1 MVEKIRLVD
10 VAHVSK
16 RGSSLRISIPRK
28 VAESIGVCEGEI
40 LGFYSDGERI
50 FVGRIL
56 WCTDILPPLNAVG
69 FLAHRCQTQGSF

>member
-1 MVEKIRLVD
+1 MNAEKKLID

-40 LGFYSDGERI
+40 LGFYSDGEKMFI
-50 FVGRIL
+50 EKM
-56 WCTDILPPLNAVG
+56 
-69 FLAHRCQTQGSF
+69 S

>member
-1 MVEKIRLVD
+1 MAGGKKLVD

-28 VAESIGVCEGEI
+28 VAESIGISEGEI

-50 FVGRIL
+50 FVERIL
-56 WCTDILPPLNAVG
+56 
-69 FLAHRCQTQGSF
+69 

>member
-1 MVEKIRLVD
+1 MTEERKLID

-28 VAESIGVCEGEI
+28 VAESIGISEGEI

-50 FVGRIL
+50 FVEKMR
-56 WCTDILPPLNAVG
+56 
-69 FLAHRCQTQGSF
+69 

>member
-1 MVEKIRLVD
+1 MTEERKLID

-28 VAESIGVCEGEI
+28 VAESIGISEGEI

-50 FVGRIL
+50 FVERME
-56 WCTDILPPLNAVG
+56 
-69 FLAHRCQTQGSF
+69 

>member
-1 MVEKIRLVD
+1 MAGEKKLVD

-28 VAESIGVCEGEI
+28 VAESIGISEGEI

-50 FVGRIL
+50 FVERME
-56 WCTDILPPLNAVG
+56 
-69 FLAHRCQTQGSF
+69 